1 MEFWKNHVALR
12 MILMTVFFV
21 AGMALIV
28 AGWKMTGQLVGLGI
42 MIVGVI
48 LLVTTLML
56 YNKPFEQTTP
66 GCKIK
71 NRGDENG

>member
-21 AGMALIV
+21 AGMTLIV

-42 MIVGVI
+42 MIIGVI

-56 YNKPFEQTTP
+56 YNKPFE
-66 GCKIK
+66 
-71 NRGDENG
+71 